1 MNDDLVGG
9 IKILNKQNT
18 NSKAKKPVANQ
29 KKAVRVLVMFLII
42 LIALAGVVVY
52 AIYNQYQNIS
62 KNPLAAFDA
71 TDRPAEASGHIE
83 GPVAQNKDDITYDG
97 IKYTPNKN
105 VVNILLL
112 GIDWDETRQDMGWRS
127 DMNMLCTVDF
137 VKNTMTLTSIPR
149 DTRANVYHV
158 DEAGKITTSGL
169 DKINA
174 AYSYGRGPENYG
186 PQNAMRCIS
195 EFLSVDGQY
204 YVPID
209 YFISIDLA
217 GVPKFASALDG
228 ITLTLDVDFPGIG
241 NKGDV
246 VDLNEENSR
255 AYLENRKQVGGEL
268 NRVSHE
274 QQYLIAVAK
283 KIKDK
288 GAVESAPS
296 LYASFIKFI
305 HTNLSMD
312 QIVAFAKVLDNMD
325 MEKMTLQTIGGDF
338 DYIDSLSYF
347 LPDMNDVES
356 KMVQAM
362 YSPVS

>member
-1 MNDDLVGG
+1 MSTQKVDV
-9 IKILNKQNT
+9 NT
-18 NSKAKKPVANQ
+18 KKPVANT
-29 KKAVRVLVMFLII
+29 KKTVRVLVIFLVV
-42 LIALAGVVVY
+42 LIALACIVVY

-62 KNPLAAFDA
+62 NNPLSAFDETEQA
-71 TDRPAEASGHIE
+71 AEATVSSGHIDSSIE
-83 GPVAQNKDDITYDG
+83 QNKNDITYNG
-97 IKYTPNKN
+97 VTYTPNED
-105 VVNILLL
+105 VINILLL

-137 VKNTMTLTSIPR
+137 VKNTITMTSIPR

-158 DEAGKITTSGL
+158 DGDGNITESGL

-174 AYSYGRGPENYG
+174 AYSYGHGPDKFG

-195 EFLSVDGQY
+195 EFLSIDGQY
-204 YVPID
+204 YAPID
-209 YFISIDLA
+209 YYISIDLE

-241 NKGDV
+241 NKGDEV
-246 VDLNEENSR
+246 VLDEENSR

-288 GAVESAPS
+288 GAVDSAPA
-296 LYASFIKFI
+296 LYTSFMKFM
-305 HTNLSMD
+305 HTNLSLD
-312 QIVAFAKVLDNMD
+312 QIVAFAKVLDNMGMD
-325 MEKMTLQTIGGDF
+325 NMTLQTIGGDF

-347 LPDMNDVES
+347 IPDMDDVES
-356 KMVQAM
+356 KVIQAM
-362 YSPVS
+362 YTPAS

>member
-1 MNDDLVGG
+1 MSTQQIDR
-9 IKILNKQNT
+9 NK
-18 NSKAKKPVANQ
+18 KKPVGNT
-29 KKAVRVLVMFLII
+29 KKTVRILVLFLVV
-42 LIALAGVVVY
+42 LIALAGIVVY
-52 AIYNQYQNIS
+52 AIYNQYKNIS
-62 KNPLAAFDA
+62 KDPMSAFDESNNN
-71 TDRPAEASGHIE
+71 AEVTISDHIE
-83 GPVAQNKDDITYDG
+83 ATAEQNKSDITYNG
-97 IKYTPNKN
+97 IKYTPNKD
-105 VVNILLL
+105 VVNILML

-137 VKNTMTLTSIPR
+137 AKNTMTLTSVPR

-158 DEAGKITTSGL
+158 DEDGKITKSGL

-174 AYSYGRGPENYG
+174 AYSYGRGPDQFG

-195 EFLSVDGQY
+195 EFLSIDGQY

-209 YFISIDLA
+209 YYISIDLE

-228 ITLTLDVDFPGIG
+228 IKLTMDVDFPGIG
-241 NKGDV
+241 NKGDEV
-246 VDLNEENSR
+246 VLDEENSR

-283 KIKDK
+283 KIRDK

-296 LYASFIKFI
+296 LYASFMKFM
-305 HTNLSMD
+305 HTNLSLD

-325 MEKMTLQTIGGDF
+325 MEGMTLQTIGGDF

-347 LPDMNDVES
+347 IPDMNDVES
-356 KMVQAM
+356 KMIQAM
-362 YSPVS
+362 YTPAE

>member
-1 MNDDLVGG
+1 MSTQKAEINTRKPAANTKKTIRILV
-9 IKILNKQNT
+9 
-18 NSKAKKPVANQ
+18 VF
-29 KKAVRVLVMFLII
+29 LVV

-62 KNPLAAFDA
+62 KNPLAAFEDSNKE
-71 TDRPAEASGHIE
+71 AEVTVSGHIE
-83 GPVAQNKDDITYDG
+83 GAKEQNKNDITYNG
-97 IKYTPNKN
+97 IKYTPNKD
-105 VVNILLL
+105 VINIMLL
-112 GIDWDETRQDMGWRS
+112 GIDWDKTRQDMGWRS

-137 VKNTMTLTSIPR
+137 AKNTMTLTSIPR

-158 DEAGKITTSGL
+158 DNNGKITESGL

-174 AYSYGRGPENYG
+174 AYSYGRGPDHFG

-195 EFLSVDGQY
+195 EFLSIDGQY

-209 YFISIDLA
+209 YYISIDLE
-217 GVPKFASALDG
+217 GVPKFASALGG
-228 ITLTLDVDFPGIG
+228 IKLTLDVDFPGIG

-246 VDLNEENSR
+246 VVLDEENSR

-296 LYASFIKFI
+296 LYASFIKFMQ
-305 HTNLSMD
+305 TNLSMD

-325 MEKMTLQTIGGDF
+325 MENMTLQTIGGDF

-347 LPDMNDVES
+347 IPDMNDVES
-356 KMVQAM
+356 KVVQAM
-362 YSPVS
+362 YTPAA